1 MFLLLEQILT
11 LRFKLRRKK
20 RLEVSDILA
29 VVLCLY
35 WPKFWDK
42 CLKVLFPNACKS
54 YAASENTARENPF
67 FLT

>member
-54 YAASENTARENPF
+54 
-67 FLT
+67 